1 MPTLAGLADAMLT
14 HLRNVSDAAESLPFP
29 QDVIDEVRNVLERN
43 QKLTEEQRFD
53 FEQLLYIPVRKGR
66 NAGGPMCFRVSIYI
80 CIHALE
86 ENPGSIWSNTNN
98 MQNQKFD
105 HALVLKMTSEMRDDI
120 DRALILI
127 QDTRIRS
134 RSEFIRAACQCLLD
148 CLAKDWGGGPVSVEE
163 RKARVLAG
171 GDELDTVPS
180 ERNPAESGKDYH
192 RPRCA

>member
-1 MPTLAGLADAMLT
+1 MK
-14 HLRNVSDAAESLPFP
+14 NE
-29 QDVIDEVRNVLERN
+29 
-43 QKLTEEQRFD
+43 
-53 FEQLLYIPVRKGR
+53 
-66 NAGGPMCFRVSIYI
+66 
-80 CIHALE
+80 
-86 ENPGSIWSNTNN
+86 
-98 MQNQKFD
+98 KFD
-105 HALVLKMTSEMRDDI
+105 HVLVLKMTSEMRDDI

>member
-1 MPTLAGLADAMLT
+1 MASSLSVFSFCPWR
-14 HLRNVSDAAESLPFP
+14 LRKAAPC
-29 QDVIDEVRNVLERN
+29 V
-43 QKLTEEQRFD
+43 
-53 FEQLLYIPVRKGR
+53 
-66 NAGGPMCFRVSIYI
+66 FRVSIYI

-86 ENPGSIWSNTNN
+86 ENSGSIGSNTNN

-120 DRALILI
+120 DRALILT
-127 QDTRIRS
+127 QDTLMRS

-148 CLAKDWGGGPVSVEE
+148 SLAKDWGGGSVSVEE

-171 GDELDTVPS
+171 GDELDAVPS
-180 ERNPAESGKDYH
+180 EQNPADSGNDYP